1 MVILKFVIEK
11 ENCKMIFLLKYIFC
25 RLEEKMKEYFICLFF
40 FCGRWFGDIKFYRKD
55 YKVFV
60 YLCEILIILYFIFNC
75 YFNFE

>member
-55 YKVFV
+55 
-60 YLCEILIILYFIFNC
+60 
-75 YFNFE
+75 